1 VRRGGIYGRARR
13 RLRAAEQPGA
23 VERGSGVRR
32 DLAWAGAAAADTS
45 ALSCIDTRQD
55 KAQVATPTEVEPI
68 TIEYLR
74 EGYWE
79 KKLVMV
85 RFVGWIRRNGTGL
98 SFLYI

>member
-1 VRRGGIYGRARR
+1 VRRRSRQRREAAARGKGGGVRRGGIYGRARR

-45 ALSCIDTRQD
+45 ALSWIDNRED

-74 EGYWE
+74 ERYWE
-79 KKLVMV
+79 
-85 RFVGWIRRNGTGL
+85 R
-98 SFLYI
+98 S